1 MLRDIIIIMVVV
13 VIEAKGVVMR
23 EDGLITATI
32 MVVIHQILTNLHK
45 MMRNKKG
52 GRIYIVE
59 ISRRYKMFVIDVE

>member
-1 MLRDIIIIMVVV
+1 MVVV

-23 EDGLITATI
+23 EDGLIIATI